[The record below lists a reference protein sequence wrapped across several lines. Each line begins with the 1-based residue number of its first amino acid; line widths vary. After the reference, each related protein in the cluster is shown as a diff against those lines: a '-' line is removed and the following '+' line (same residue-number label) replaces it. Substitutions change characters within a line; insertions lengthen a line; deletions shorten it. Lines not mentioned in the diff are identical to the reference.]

1 VSNFGNAGFGALDV
15 NRATLSSVNTV
26 YAQIMESAVSPSEFI
41 TMADKTGIPIPAYD
55 AGCALTLGTT
65 DVTPMEMARGYTTF
79 AQRGRRPDPIVIT
92 KITYPNGEVI
102 AERTP
107 KLEQVIDPNV
117 ADTVNYVLQQN
128 ITGGTGTGARI
139 GRPAAG
145 KTGTTQNHENAW
157 FAGYTPELT
166 AVVWMGF
173 PPGPDGTIPVLE
185 NVRGR
190 DVTGG
195 SFPATIWKKFMSVA
209 VEGME
214 KSSFVKPKLGGKLVT
229 PLRHVDSG
237 EGTGS
242 SEESAE
248 SSREDDG
255 DDDDDDPP
263 PPPRVSDI
271 FDSTDRE
278 SRNVASDPCALLR
291 SRMCGSSDQ
300 AEEEPPK
307 PPSNQIRSA
316 EELGEEIRRSI
327 DAGD

>member
-1 VSNFGNAGFGALDV
+1 
-15 NRATLSSVNTV
+15 
-26 YAQIMESAVSPSEFI
+26 
-41 TMADKTGIPIPAYD
+41 
-55 AGCALTLGTT
+55 
-65 DVTPMEMARGYTTF
+65 
-79 AQRGRRPDPIVIT
+79 
-92 KITYPNGEVI
+92 
-102 AERTP
+102 
-107 KLEQVIDPNV
+107 LEQVIDPNV

-145 KTGTTQNHENAW
+145 KTGTTQNFENAW

-166 AVVWMGF
+166 AAVWMGF
-173 PPGPDGTIPVLE
+173 PPGPDGTIPLMQK
-185 NVRGR
+185 VRGR

-209 VEGME
+209 VEGTE

-237 EGTGS
+237 GGTGS
-242 SEESAE
+242 SEERAE
-248 SSREDDG
+248 RSNEDDG

-291 SRMCGSSDQ
+291 SRMCGSNDQ
-300 AEEEPPK
+300 AEEPPK
-307 PPSNQIRSA
+307 PPNNQIRSA